1 MTRDDI
7 DARLRSIFSALFEA
21 EEAAFDYSTSPDTLA
36 KWDSLA
42 QLNIIAAVEDE
53 FEIVIP
59 PASQIDMLT
68 FELIGDVVQ
77 ELTGD

>member
-7 DARLRSIFSALFEA
+7 DARLRMIFSALFET
-21 EEAAFDYSTSPDTLA
+21 EEAAFDYNTSPDTLE

-42 QLNIIAAVEDE
+42 QLNIIAAIEEE
-53 FEIVIP
+53 FDIVIP

-77 ELTGD
+77 ELAGN